1 MTKRTGQIFYDKV
14 VITNTKAGKYMS
26 SRKKILFR
34 LNNQIKNNQYI
45 VGVAAGSGLTA
56 LNAAENGA
64 DMILAL
70 SSGVYR
76 NLGVSSLGAYLPFA
90 NSNQLN
96 WNTYQREIITRVKDI
111 PVIFGLMAT
120 DPQIQLESYIG
131 NLKQKGIVGINNY
144 PTVGLI
150 DGQFREYLEENDLG
164 FDKEVEAIRIASQL
178 DLLTVA
184 FVFNAKQA
192 QQMLS
197 AGADIIC
204 LHLGLTTG
212 GKLGAK
218 QIMSLQTTNQFI
230 NDIFSNI
237 KHPNFSRVIKMI
249 YGGPVHSLND
259 TQFIYDSNIYLN
271 GYIGGSV
278 FERFPTEEALET
290 NIESFKFPPKS
301 NYLNILK
308 DKHLTSKD
316 YVTFIQEY
324 IHEHY
329 PEEISLNELSTIIH
343 VSRSYLSNLF
353 LKIIGKS
360 FTNYLIDYR
369 LSRAIEIMEKGNLA
383 LKEVATMV
391 GYTNYS
397 QFSKIF
403 KKRYGKSPK
412 TYYLQTKQQASKT

>member
-1 MTKRTGQIFYDKV
+1 
-14 VITNTKAGKYMS
+14 MS
-26 SRKKILFR
+26 PRKNILFR

-70 SSGVYR
+70 SSGIYR

-96 WNTYQREIITRVKDI
+96 LNTYQREIITRIKDI

-120 DPQIQLESYIG
+120 DPQIQLKNYIY
-131 NLKQKGIVGINNY
+131 NLKKKGIVGINNY
-144 PTVGLI
+144 PTIGLI

-164 FDKEVEAIRIASQL
+164 FNKEVEAIRIASQL
-178 DLLTVA
+178 GLLTVA
-184 FVFNAKQA
+184 FVFNTEQA
-192 QQMLS
+192 QQMLN
-197 AGADIIC
+197 AGADVIC

-218 QIMSLQTTNQFI
+218 QRMSVQTTNQFI
-230 NDIFSNI
+230 NNVFSNV
-237 KHPNFSRVIKMI
+237 KHPNFSKVIKMI
-249 YGGPVHSLND
+249 YGGPIHSLND
-259 TQFIYDSNIYLN
+259 TQFIYDSNTYLN

-278 FERFPTEEALET
+278 FERFPTEESLET
-290 NIESFKFPPKS
+290 KIESFKLPPTS

-308 DKHLTSKD
+308 DNHLTSRD
-316 YVTFIQEY
+316 YVTFIQGY

-329 PEEISLNELSTIIH
+329 SEEISLNELSTIIH

-369 LSRAIEIMEKGNLA
+369 LSRAIELMEKENLL
-383 LKEVATMV
+383 LKEIAAMV

-403 KKRYGKSPK
+403 KEHYGKSPK
-412 TYYLQTKQQASKT
+412 TYYLQTKQQLSKT

>member
-1 MTKRTGQIFYDKV
+1 
-14 VITNTKAGKYMS
+14 MS

-271 GYIGGSV
+271 
-278 FERFPTEEALET
+278 
-290 NIESFKFPPKS
+290 
-301 NYLNILK
+301 
-308 DKHLTSKD
+308 
-316 YVTFIQEY
+316 
-324 IHEHY
+324 
-329 PEEISLNELSTIIH
+329 
-343 VSRSYLSNLF
+343 
-353 LKIIGKS
+353 
-360 FTNYLIDYR
+360 
-369 LSRAIEIMEKGNLA
+369 
-383 LKEVATMV
+383 
-391 GYTNYS
+391 
-397 QFSKIF
+397 
-403 KKRYGKSPK
+403 
-412 TYYLQTKQQASKT
+412 